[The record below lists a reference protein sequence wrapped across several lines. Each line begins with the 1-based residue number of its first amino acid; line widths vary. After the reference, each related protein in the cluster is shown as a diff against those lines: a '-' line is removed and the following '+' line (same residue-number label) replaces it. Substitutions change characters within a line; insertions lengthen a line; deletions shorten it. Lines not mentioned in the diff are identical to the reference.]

1 MVYTGIVLRDR
12 SHLNC
17 LLERELLLIG
27 ERVNGV
33 KSNSDLGK
41 MHSSSSKTGR
51 KNVLR
56 KEKGILKYA
65 RFELGELLRV

>member
-27 ERVNGV
+27 EIVNGV

-41 MHSSSSKTGR
+41 MHSSSKTGR